1 MARRDRIM
9 NPTSLE
15 DLKPV
20 RDRLR
25 GIGDVLDPKD
35 AEEPILAPGVRSAVK
50 GWLDEIRARDALA
63 SVGLKPRSSAL
74 LSGPPGCGKTTL
86 AHHLAARLAYP
97 LVTVGAEHIVT
108 SSHGGSERN
117 VAKLFEAIE
126 GLDQPVILFID
137 EIDAIGGK
145 RRDTSGDT
153 GGAVTAMNSTLT
165 VLLRRLEAFGGTMI
179 AATNR
184 ADTLDPA
191 LWRRFGMQI
200 VIDLPDEDS
209 RWAILK
215 RYGLPFDFMDDVLDA
230 LTELTEN
237 AAPSLLRQLME
248 GVKRRLVLGGLQGN
262 EPASLVEAIISVVA
276 ETQPHPDYD
285 QPPLWARRGSSA
297 VIIANNSAGQP
308 WPPQKREA

>member
-1 MARRDRIM
+1 MARRDRLM
-9 NPTSLE
+9 TPTSLE

-35 AEEPILAPGVRSAVK
+35 AEEPILAPGVRAAVK

-63 SVGLKPRSSAL
+63 AVGLKPRSSAL

-108 SSHGGSERN
+108 SSHGGSGRN
-117 VAKLFEAIE
+117 VAKLFETIE

-200 VIDLPDEDS
+200 VIDLPDDDS

-215 RYGLPFDFMDDVLDA
+215 RYGLPFNFTDEVLDA
-230 LTELTEN
+230 LTDLTAM

-248 GVKRRLVLGGLQGN
+248 GVKRRLVLGAMQGN
-262 EPASLVEAIISVVA
+262 APASLVEAIFSVVA
-276 ETQPHPDYD
+276 ETQPHPDYVP
-285 QPPLWARRGSSA
+285 PPLWARLNSSA
-297 VIIANNSAGQP
+297 QIIGNISAGQT
-308 WPPQKREA
+308 WPPERKGA

>member
-1 MARRDRIM
+1 MARRDRLM
-9 NPTSLE
+9 TPTPLG

-35 AEEPILAPGVRSAVK
+35 AEEPILAPGVRAAVK

-63 SVGLKPRSSAL
+63 AVGLKPRSSAL

-86 AHHLAARLAYP
+86 AHHLAARLGYP
-97 LVTVGAEHIVT
+97 LVTVGAENIYT
-108 SSHGGSERN
+108 SSLGGSEGKVSR
-117 VAKLFEAIE
+117 LFEVIE
-126 GLDQPVILFID
+126 SLDQPVILFID

-145 RRDTSGDT
+145 RKDASGDT
-153 GGAVTAMNSTLT
+153 GGGVTAMNSTLT

-200 VIDLPDEDS
+200 VVDLPDEDA

-215 RYGLPFDFMDDVLDA
+215 RYGLPYVFADEALDA
-230 LTELTEN
+230 LAGLTEN

-248 GVKRRLVLGGLQGN
+248 GVKRRLVLGAMQGN
-262 EPASLVEAIISVVA
+262 LPASLVDAIAAVVA
-276 ETQPHPDYD
+276 EAQPHPDYD
-285 QPPLWARRGSSA
+285 QPPLWARPASSA
-297 VIIANNSAGQP
+297 QIISNISAGQT
-308 WPPQKREA
+308 WPPARQEA

>member
-1 MARRDRIM
+1 MARRDRLM
-9 NPTSLE
+9 TPTSLE

-35 AEEPILAPGVRSAVK
+35 AEEPILAPGVRAAVK

-63 SVGLKPRSSAL
+63 AVGLKPRSSAL

-86 AHHLAARLAYP
+86 AHHLAARLGYP
-97 LVTVGAEHIVT
+97 LVTVGAEHIMT
-108 SSHGGSERN
+108 SSLGGSEGN
-117 VAKLFEAIE
+117 VAKLFAAVES
-126 GLDQPVILFID
+126 LDQPVILFID

-145 RRDTSGDT
+145 RRDSSGDT
-153 GGAVTAMNSTLT
+153 GGAVSAMNSTLT

-200 VIDLPDEDS
+200 VIDLPDEDA

-215 RYGLPFDFMDDVLDA
+215 RYGLPYVFTDDALDVLA
-230 LTELTEN
+230 ELTEA

-248 GVKRRLVLGGLQGN
+248 GVKRRLVLGAMQGTQ
-262 EPASLVEAIISVVA
+262 PASLVEAIFSVVA

-285 QPPLWARRGSSA
+285 QPPLWARSSSSA
-297 VIIANNSAGQP
+297 LIITNVSADEP
-308 WPPQKREA
+308 WPPERKGD